1 MNAIDYLREACRY
14 AAQHSHDPDTQNG
27 AVLVTNRQTIYAAN
41 CIPRGVAL
49 QEHRLT
55 RPFKYDFVEHA
66 ERAAIYKAAA
76 AGAATAGATLYCPW
90 FACTD
95 CARAIASVGIKEVV
109 GLIALRNATP
119 ARWLLN
125 VEMAEMM
132 LEEAGVSQR
141 LLADTVGVTIRFD
154 GREFQC

>member
-1 MNAIDYLREACRY
+1 MTEIDYLREACRY
-14 AAQHSHDPDTQNG
+14 ATQHSHDQETQNG
-27 AVLVTNRQTIYAAN
+27 AVLVTSRQIIYAAN
-41 CIPRGVAL
+41 CVPTGVARP
-49 QEHRLT
+49 EHRLA

-76 AGAATAGATLYCPW
+76 TGVPTAGGVLYCPW

-95 CARAIASVGIKEVV
+95 CARAIISAGVKEVV

-125 VEMAEMM
+125 VELAEKM
-132 LEEAGVSQR
+132 LEEACVSQR
-141 LLADTVGVTIRFD
+141 LLADEVGATIRFD
-154 GREFQC
+154 GRDFSC